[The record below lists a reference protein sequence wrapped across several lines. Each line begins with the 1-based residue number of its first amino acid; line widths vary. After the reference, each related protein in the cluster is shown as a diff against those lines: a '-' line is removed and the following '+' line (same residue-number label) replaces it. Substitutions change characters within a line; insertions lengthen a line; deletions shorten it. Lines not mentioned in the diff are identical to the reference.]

1 MLIRPPLCWY
11 EQIEIAHINIKVAFF
26 FAHQFFLLSNF
37 YFLQKLWN
45 HTVETNITKLFLTD
59 SGEGD
64 ESLRRRDRSAE
75 EEVERGLYP
84 SDDGEAADGSGD
96 DNGEADSS
104 GREEA
109 EVRSMHMYIN

>member
-1 MLIRPPLCWY
+1 MEPHGRDQPEEEIMEEMIRG
-11 EQIEIAHINIKVAFF
+11 
-26 FAHQFFLLSNF
+26 
-37 YFLQKLWN
+37 
-45 HTVETNITKLFLTD
+45 ETDDITKLFLTD

-84 SDDGEAADGSGD
+84 SDHGEAADGSGD

-104 GREEA
+104 GHEEA

>member
-1 MLIRPPLCWY
+1 MVTNFFYLRQYLCAETMEPHGRDEPQEEILMDMIR
-11 EQIEIAHINIKVAFF
+11 
-26 FAHQFFLLSNF
+26 
-37 YFLQKLWN
+37 
-45 HTVETNITKLFLTD
+45 TGETADITKVFLNE
-59 SGEGD
+59 SGERD
-64 ESLRRRDRSAE
+64 ESLHRRDRSAK

-104 GREEA
+104 GHEEA

>member
-1 MLIRPPLCWY
+1 MEDLIRG
-11 EQIEIAHINIKVAFF
+11 
-26 FAHQFFLLSNF
+26 
-37 YFLQKLWN
+37 
-45 HTVETNITKLFLTD
+45 ETDDVTKLFLME

-64 ESLRRRDRSAE
+64 ESLGRRGRSAK
-75 EEVERGLYP
+75 EEVERGSYP

-104 GREEA
+104 GNEEA